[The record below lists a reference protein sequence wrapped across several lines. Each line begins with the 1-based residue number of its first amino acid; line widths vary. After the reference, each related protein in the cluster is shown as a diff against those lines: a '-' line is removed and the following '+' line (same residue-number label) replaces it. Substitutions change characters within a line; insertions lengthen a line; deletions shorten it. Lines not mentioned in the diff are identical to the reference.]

1 MTDSG
6 CFLILIKNI
15 VYIKHIITVYCL
27 LNLFY
32 SAVIKRRLLSFFE
45 NPDVD
50 TATAIILILRISL
63 SFFLIHYSGL
73 GLDHMHGY
81 RKLRM
86 PHDVLYRRV
95 IQTDPHRVSERSVK
109 TTLSLR

>member
-32 SAVIKRRLLSFFE
+32 SAVIKRRFFE

-50 TATAIILILRISL
+50 TATAIILILRISFF
-63 SFFLIHYSGL
+63 FFLIHYSGL